1 MRQRENCSFIHF
13 ESDKNKTSYSM
24 PYITARTSSSSAAY
38 LSVFKAGVSAAMDYL
53 SVLFQLFVGVCMVSG
68 LNLLADIATSLR
80 GLNRRDMCPGVATM
94 LHRIREALDKTQ
106 RV

>member
-1 MRQRENCSFIHF
+1 MNWVG
-13 ESDKNKTSYSM
+13 
-24 PYITARTSSSSAAY
+24 
-38 LSVFKAGVSAAMDYL
+38 L
-53 SVLFQLFVGVCMVSG
+53 LFQVFVGVCMISG
-68 LNLLADIATSLR
+68 LNLLAAIAESLR

>member
-1 MRQRENCSFIHF
+1 MNWIG
-13 ESDKNKTSYSM
+13 
-24 PYITARTSSSSAAY
+24 
-38 LSVFKAGVSAAMDYL
+38 L
-53 SVLFQLFVGVCMVSG
+53 LFQVFVGVCMISG

>member
-1 MRQRENCSFIHF
+1 VVMHWVG
-13 ESDKNKTSYSM
+13 
-24 PYITARTSSSSAAY
+24 
-38 LSVFKAGVSAAMDYL
+38 L
-53 SVLFQLFVGVCMVSG
+53 LFQVFVGVCMISG